1 MRSFRGGLPISHSD
15 DVIFRV
21 AFVTFRVV
29 VTFSGDIRAAG
40 YLNDNSYRTLHGL
53 S

>member
-21 AFVTFRVV
+21 AFVKSRV

-40 YLNDNSYRTLHGL
+40 YLNDNSYRMLHGL
-53 S
+53 L